1 MWKTFEQLKY
11 FTNDLAI
18 VTAKYKKYEEED
30 DKRWESEP
38 ERKGVKVP
46 SADRVLHHW
55 VSVHGPTKYPSKAK
69 HPPDHDDHQEDQ
81 EDIIDKVCVDIA
93 VSLER
98 FFG

>member
-1 MWKTFEQLKY
+1 M
-11 FTNDLAI
+11 
-18 VTAKYKKYEEED
+18 TAEYKGDEEED
-30 DKRWESEP
+30 EKGWESEP

-46 SADRVLHHW
+46 TTDRVLHHW